1 MNKLS
6 RIDITSLFFLLIFS
20 TISVFFGLFE
30 LSLGFLAIIPLIM
43 AIRLSQLDGSIET
56 RVLSIAYLIGQF
68 ICWVIGFLGCIYLLS
83 PTVFSI
89 GKHTIVTMVL
99 INLLLWGGLAGTL
112 IAQPLKKNQTKASS
126 YNKNNKEISNKLT
139 YRGLQ
144 ISGVIFVIFLV
155 INYFTGGFF
164 SRQDIG
170 NTLEVGSWSYLL
182 TGFGTLQYVFFLFL
196 GIRLSQPLLN
206 KSNVVILAVLL
217 FSMLIVSLTGGRE
230 LSIRMLIYTIF
241 GSLYSNL
248 KIKDIRK
255 IILVS
260 IPFVLSFIVLIGN
273 ARSDLGFSES
283 RDLTSRLEIITKA
296 VTGNLQES
304 GTDYDDPL
312 YTTLTRL
319 TEPTGQLVI
328 DRVAE
333 TNSYIGLRNFE
344 RVFQIF
350 IPKFIA
356 DKKPADDGSERL
368 RDEYGVRIT
377 EFTNAPM
384 TSMADAFERGGY
396 VAVFVFSLI
405 ISFYLT
411 KLGSWIGRLKNPLM
425 QINLRISFA
434 FLCLRLYTPS
444 ILGCIS
450 VVTYIFIRDALL
462 IWVFMFIIQNLS
474 KNSSDK
480 QEESKIL

>member
-1 MNKLS
+1 
-6 RIDITSLFFLLIFS
+6 
-20 TISVFFGLFE
+20 
-30 LSLGFLAIIPLIM
+30 
-43 AIRLSQLDGSIET
+43 
-56 RVLSIAYLIGQF
+56 
-68 ICWVIGFLGCIYLLS
+68 
-83 PTVFSI
+83 
-89 GKHTIVTMVL
+89 
-99 INLLLWGGLAGTL
+99 
-112 IAQPLKKNQTKASS
+112 
-126 YNKNNKEISNKLT
+126 
-139 YRGLQ
+139 
-144 ISGVIFVIFLV
+144 
-155 INYFTGGFF
+155 
-164 SRQDIG
+164 
-170 NTLEVGSWSYLL
+170 
-182 TGFGTLQYVFFLFL
+182 
-196 GIRLSQPLLN
+196 
-206 KSNVVILAVLL
+206 
-217 FSMLIVSLTGGRE
+217 MLIVSLTGGRE

-368 RDEYGVRIT
+368 RDEYGVFIT